1 MKTFKKIAAFLL
13 ICLSITSCEKD
24 EKNLIDVKIVE
35 KDGLENMTF
44 LPNME
49 FKEVKDSSYQ
59 LFDEKDYYRIMV
71 NEIKVAPP
79 IFQNDKI
86 KVRIF
91 TRTSYNEDRNEFEFL
106 VRTYSKDGK
115 IKDEMVM
122 ASTVGNLKCEGK
134 VTADLKIITS
144 CPDGEK
150 AIAQI
155 EFDGSIKL
163 IENE

>member
-24 EKNLIDVKIVE
+24 EKDLIDVKIVE

-86 KVRIF
+86 
-91 TRTSYNEDRNEFEFL
+91 
-106 VRTYSKDGK
+106 
-115 IKDEMVM
+115 
-122 ASTVGNLKCEGK
+122 
-134 VTADLKIITS
+134 
-144 CPDGEK
+144 
-150 AIAQI
+150 
-155 EFDGSIKL
+155 
-163 IENE
+163 